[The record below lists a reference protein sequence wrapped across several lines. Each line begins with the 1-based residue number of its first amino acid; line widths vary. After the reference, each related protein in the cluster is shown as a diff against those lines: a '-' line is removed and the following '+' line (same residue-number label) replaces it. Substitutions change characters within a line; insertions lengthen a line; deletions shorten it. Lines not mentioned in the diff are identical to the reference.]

1 MDIATYLQRQCCSY
15 FFLLFP
21 CTSLALVLFTR
32 YSAFSSRSLVSHH
45 RSYAATT
52 SPFSDITCACAHYL
66 LLRFLP
72 LVPSLFPSGKRPR
85 KNQGRTK
92 DEPKNAKSQNVHFI
106 KIAILFLSL
115 IPYLI
120 PPRDNRETTER
131 RAKRYRA
138 LAAKN
143 SALFLRLLS

>member
-1 MDIATYLQRQCCSY
+1 MDIATSLQRQCCSY

-21 CTSLALVLFTR
+21 GTSLALVLFTR

-72 LVPSLFPSGKRPR
+72 VVPSLFLSGKRPR
-85 KNQGRTK
+85 MNQGRTK
-92 DEPKNAKSQNVHFI
+92 EQPKNSKSQKRLFI
-106 KIAILFLSL
+106 KICFPL
-115 IPYLI
+115 YLASFH
-120 PPRDNRETTER
+120 RETTER
-131 RAKRYRA
+131 RPSKERH
-138 LAAKN
+138 N
-143 SALFLRLLS
+143 SLPTKSAVS